1 MNSESKIYE
10 ITQMMS
16 DNKVIKGDV
25 NQAANMVKT
34 MLSEKYIAPITNAIA
49 AENKKARKNPTREAR
64 LLDAL
69 KPFMD
74 RKSHDAVNKTIDM
87 LHMMETLRG
96 ISAQLPKNAFVPRS
110 HDYNREAPVAAASG
124 DASLRADGV
133 YDVDE
138 KCMEHKAAPGLM
150 PIFAVMALAVLVK

>member
-1 MNSESKIYE
+1 MTRESKIYE

-16 DNKVIKGDV
+16 DNKVIKSDV
-25 NQAANMVKT
+25 NQAANMVKA
-34 MLSEKYIAPITNAIA
+34 MLNEKYVTPIAKAIA
-49 AENKKARKNPTREAR
+49 AENKKVRKNPTREAR

-74 RKSHDAVNKTIDM
+74 HKSHDAVNKTIDM

-96 ISAQLPKNAFVPRS
+96 ITAQLPKKAYVPGGRVAS
-110 HDYNREAPVAAASG
+110 VAAASG
-124 DASLRADGV
+124 DASLRSDGV

-138 KCMEHKAAPGLM
+138 KCMEHNAAPSLM
-150 PIFAVMALAVLVK
+150 PIFAVVMALAYMKQ

>member
-1 MNSESKIYE
+1 MSRESKIYE

-16 DNKVIKGDV
+16 DNRVIKGDV
-25 NQAANMVKT
+25 NQAANMVKS
-34 MLSEKYIAPITNAIA
+34 MLSEKYITPITKAIA
-49 AENKKARKNPTREAR
+49 AENKKVRKNPTREAR

-74 RKSHDAVNKTIDM
+74 HKSHDAVNKTIDM
-87 LHMMETLRG
+87 LNMMETLRG
-96 ISAQLPKNAFVPRS
+96 ITSQLPKKAYVPMERMP
-110 HDYNREAPVAAASG
+110 PVAAASG

-138 KCMEHKAAPGLM
+138 KCMEHKAVPRLT
-150 PIFAVMALAVLVK
+150 PIFAIMALAVLAK

>member
-1 MNSESKIYE
+1 MNNESKIYE
-10 ITQMMS
+10 ITQMIS

-34 MLSEKYIAPITNAIA
+34 MLSDKYIKPITKAIA
-49 AENKKARKNPTREAR
+49 AENKRVRKNPTREAR

-74 RKSHDAVNKTIDM
+74 HKSHDAVNKTIDM
-87 LHMMETLRG
+87 LHMMETFRG
-96 ISAQLPKNAFVPRS
+96 ITAQLPKNAYVPR
-110 HDYNREAPVAAASG
+110 NRNYESETSVAAASG

-138 KCMEHKAAPGLM
+138 KCMEHKAAPSLM
-150 PIFAVMALAVLVK
+150 PIFAVMALAVLAK

>member
-1 MNSESKIYE
+1 MSEKSKIYE

-16 DNKVIKGDV
+16 DNKIIKGDV

-34 MLSEKYIAPITNAIA
+34 MLSDKYIAPITKAIA
-49 AENKKARKNPTREAR
+49 AENKRVRKNPTREAR

-74 RKSHDAVNKTIDM
+74 HKSHDAVNRTIDM
-87 LHMMETLRG
+87 LHMMETMRG
-96 ISAQLPKNAFVPRS
+96 ITAQLPSAAYVPRGPA
-110 HDYNREAPVAAASG
+110 APVTAASG

-133 YDVDE
+133 YDIDE
-138 KCMEHKAAPGLM
+138 KCMEHKAAPSLM
-150 PIFAVMALAVLVK
+150 PIFAVMALAVLAK

>member
-1 MNSESKIYE
+1 MNSENRIYE

-16 DNKVIKGDV
+16 DNKVIRGDV
-25 NQAANMVKT
+25 NQAANMVKN
-34 MLSEKYIAPITNAIA
+34 MLSEKYLTPITKAIA

-74 RKSHDAVNKTIDM
+74 HKSHEAVNKTLDM

-96 ISAQLPKNAFVPRS
+96 ISAQLPENAYVPGGS
-110 HDYNREAPVAAASG
+110 AASVEAASG
-124 DASLRADGV
+124 DASLRTDGV

-138 KCMEHKAAPGLM
+138 KCMEYKAAPSLM
-150 PIFAVMALAVLVK
+150 PVFAVMALAAFVK

>member
-1 MNSESKIYE
+1 MVQESKIYE

-16 DNKVIKGDV
+16 DNKVIRGDV
-25 NQAANMVKT
+25 NQAASMVKD
-34 MLSEKYIAPITNAIA
+34 MLSEKYITPITKAIA

-74 RKSHDAVNKTIDM
+74 HKSHTVVDKTIDM

-96 ISAQLPKNAFVPRS
+96 ISAQLPNNAHIPG
-110 HDYNREAPVAAASG
+110 HMAPLAAASG
-124 DASLRADGV
+124 DASLRGDGV

-138 KCMEHKAAPGLM
+138 RCMEHKTAPRLM
-150 PIFAVMALAVLVK
+150 PIFAIMALAVLAQ